1 MKRICFILIGI
12 ILSWHGLSHAAGPAA
27 TPPAQNGN
35 EPDRADRKKPVT
47 DPAETGSA
55 TIADDF
61 VIDSNWI
68 SVDLGAFEPHAINNS
83 THIAGDIIADKGG
96 PFAGLWKQ
104 GFVEKLDGIIV
115 TWRSS
120 AAAINDSGQVVGY
133 QRGRYG
139 VDHERAVLWNN
150 GVTQELGTLG
160 GIESRALAINN
171 SGEITGWVK
180 THYGA
185 RDAFIWRSGTMEY
198 LGALNS
204 GIAINNNGQILG
216 IIDGGNPVLWNRGI
230 MQKLEPPGDR
240 EFTPLGARQELKD
253 KTADVNQDSAMA
265 DELKRLKAN
274 LNPTSLNDA
283 GQVAGYTNL
292 CGPYSPPL
300 AAFSRLAAVR
310 GTPQPVTMCLGKNA
324 FIWDNGEFQYLDTKE
339 NEPFIPLGMNRFGM
353 LAGRM
358 DNRAVVWS
366 KGKSIELNAYFKGL
380 RGWNVTEARGINDLG
395 QIIVYATNGM
405 QNESKAFLLTP
416 KSNVPILI
424 KGTNYAEVERG
435 NPKSRT
441 TFRRQRD
448 NR

>member
-1 MKRICFILIGI
+1 MKKICFILIGI
-12 ILSWHGLSHAAGPAA
+12 ILSGHGISCAAEPPAA
-27 TPPAQNGN
+27 PITQNENGPKREN
-35 EPDRADRKKPVT
+35 RKKPDI
-47 DPAETGSA
+47 DPIETSSA

-83 THIAGDIIADKGG
+83 TQIAGDIIADKGG

-104 GFVEKLDGIIV
+104 GFVEKLDGTIV

-120 AAAINDSGQVVGY
+120 ASAINDSGQVAGY

-171 SGEITGWVK
+171 SGDIVGWVK
-180 THYGA
+180 TNYGA
-185 RDAFIWRSGTMEY
+185 RDAFIWRSGTMVY
-198 LGALNS
+198 LGVLNS

-240 EFTPLGARQELKD
+240 ELTPLGTQQELKD
-253 KTADVNQDSAMA
+253 KTTDTNQDSTMA

-300 AAFSRLAAVR
+300 AAFSRLAAVS
-310 GTPQPVTMCLGKNA
+310 GTPPLVTRCFGKNA
-324 FIWDNGEFQYLDTKE
+324 FIWDNGELQYLDTDE
-339 NEPFIPLGMNRFGM
+339 NGQFIPLGMNRFGM

-358 DNRAVVWS
+358 DNRAVVWN
-366 KGKSIELNAYFKGL
+366 KGKPIELNTYFKGL
-380 RGWNVTEARGINDLG
+380 RGWNATEARGINDLG
-395 QIIVYATNGM
+395 QIIVYATNGIPK
-405 QNESKAFLLTP
+405 ESKAFLLTP

-435 NPKSRT
+435 NSKPRT
-441 TFRRQRD
+441 TVRRQRD